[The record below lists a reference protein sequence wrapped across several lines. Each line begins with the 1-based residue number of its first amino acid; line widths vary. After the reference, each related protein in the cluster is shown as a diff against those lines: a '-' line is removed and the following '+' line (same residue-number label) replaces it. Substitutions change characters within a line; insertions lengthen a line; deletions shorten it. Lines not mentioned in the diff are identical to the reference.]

1 MLLLRCLGFVLYL
14 MDISNI
20 THFWILHQLYFG
32 ISLVWS
38 WQSFYIFMG
47 FVNLYFDDICACF
60 CHNSCDFDLLPGF
73 VVMITLAL

>member
-1 MLLLRCLGFVLYL
+1 MLGFCPLSYGYGVQHYSFL
-14 MDISNI
+14 DIAP
-20 THFWILHQLYFG
+20 TLHFRDK
-32 ISLVWS
+32 SRLVMVYNP
-38 WQSFYIFMG
+38 FYIFMG